1 MPDIAIDHAHRL
13 VARGRVA
20 AEQAGVR
27 AVFAVLDRGANLV
40 TFTRMDDAWLASNEL
55 ALAKARASVMFRMP
69 SEALNAPLQVG
80 VPAPHFD
87 HVHAGGLLL
96 MGGGIPLFDEQGALL
111 GALGVSGGT
120 PEQDAAIAR
129 AASAYGRE

>member
-1 MPDIAIDHAHRL
+1 MPDIAIDEAHRL
-13 VARGRVA
+13 VARGRQA
-20 AEQAGVR
+20 AEQAGVK

-96 MGGGIPLFDEQGALL
+96 MGGGLPLFDEQGALL

-129 AASAYGRE
+129 TALT

>member
-13 VARGRVA
+13 VARGRQA
-20 AEQAGVR
+20 AEQAGVK
-27 AVFAVLDRGANLV
+27 AVFAVLDSGANLV

-96 MGGGIPLFDEQGALL
+96 MGGGIPLFDAQGALL

-129 AASAYGRE
+129 AAIDVSAT

>member
-55 ALAKARASVMFRMP
+55 ALAKARASVMFL
-69 SEALNAPLQVG
+69 SLI
-80 VPAPHFD
+80 H
-87 HVHAGGLLL
+87 
-96 MGGGIPLFDEQGALL
+96 I
-111 GALGVSGGT
+111 
-120 PEQDAAIAR
+120 
-129 AASAYGRE
+129 

>member
-1 MPDIAIDHAHRL
+1 
-13 VARGRVA
+13 VK
-20 AEQAGVR
+20 

-96 MGGGIPLFDEQGALL
+96 MGGGIPLFDAQGALL
-111 GALGVSGGT
+111 GARGGVRRDAGAGCGDCAGGVS
-120 PEQDAAIAR
+120 PRSRVIRQSR
-129 AASAYGRE
+129 ML

>member
-1 MPDIAIDHAHRL
+1 MPDIAIDHAHRV
-13 VARGRVA
+13 VARGRQA
-20 AEQAGVR
+20 AQEAGVN

-40 TFTRMDDAWLASNEL
+40 TFSRMDDAWLASSEL
-55 ALAKARASVMFRMP
+55 AIAKARASVMFRMP

-87 HVHAGGLLL
+87 HIHAGGLLL
-96 MGGGIPLFDEQGALL
+96 MGGGLPLFDEGGVLI

-120 PEQDAAIAR
+120 PDQDAALAR
-129 AASAYGRE
+129 AAVA

>member
-13 VARGRVA
+13 VARGRQA
-20 AEQAGVR
+20 AEQVGVK
-27 AVFAVLDRGANLV
+27 AVFAVLDSGANLV

>member
-13 VARGRVA
+13 VARGRQA

-27 AVFAVLDRGANLV
+27 AVFVVLDRGANLV

-129 AASAYGRE
+129 AASAHGHE